1 MIKAIYNR
9 QLNGK
14 FTPKEHKLIGGL
26 VEDKFFTLKKSSYT
40 SVKLHDI
47 QTKSVFA
54 VAFSHDGT
62 LVASTH
68 ADHTIRVLFY
78 EPFGLTH
85 TLRGH
90 VRSPISLQF
99 HPKNRYILASG
110 CLAGQVFLWNL
121 QSMMGTKMHQLC
133 PFLQQPTTH
142 EVMHSVV
149 HLPIGSIAFH
159 PNGRHLV
166 ASRCRQLT
174 LWDIES
180 KQPSQPI
187 NTVFTEH
194 ESERIR
200 GVLFDPYGR
209 YLVTAIRRVV
219 PTPVIPAAA
228 APVPEVKVETWTPK
242 RPKTGR
248 YSKLNTVKN
257 ALNKLI
263 YAGQKRS
270 FSTATSGA
278 SQDDEGSPGPSTR
291 SSSGGDSSAPRG
303 SSTAS
308 PAAGR
313 HSPQPRLDST
323 ETTTT
328 QTASLRID
336 STTNTVPP
344 RPDSAAGHH
353 GAAAAQDHSTS
364 QRAAHGAAHSATHG
378 STHDQPATQRNAHGS
393 AQDHPNGQRVARG
406 HTPVDLPSGNT
417 GMFRDPRLERTEQDQ
432 MELRLQS
439 RSLCT
444 NCQAGAFSKHVVQ
457 VWDFEDDVLPDIRD
471 ADHNIITNSAIMVT
485 NVNLQVSPDGSFV
498 CLVEKEDCGGGA
510 TLYLTVYSLSPDTF
524 KQCLMRTCVKY
535 IPMCI
540 SITPFNQYIVAFARH
555 TDGRENHAGMIIT
568 YEIPRKKFSDKQR
581 MTRSMTKPP
590 SSTPKFNQISIHDEM
605 PINIARFGHLP
616 WQGTVIGTCSGKLYL
631 MRVGPRQIQ
640 LDAVT
645 EPGAN
650 SS

>member
-14 FTPKEHKLIGGL
+14 FTPKEQKLIGGL

-40 SVKLHDI
+40 SVN
-47 QTKSVFA
+47 
-54 VAFSHDGT
+54 
-62 LVASTH
+62 
-68 ADHTIRVLFY
+68 Y

-99 HPKNRYILASG
+99 HPKNRHILASG

-194 ESERIR
+194 ESDRVR

-219 PTPVIPAAA
+219 PAPVIPAAA
-228 APVPEVKVETWTPK
+228 APVPEVKVEAWPK

-248 YSKLNTVKN
+248 YSKLSTVNSVKN

-270 FSTATSGA
+270 FSTANTSA
-278 SQDDEGSPGPSTR
+278 NQEDEESPGPSTR
-291 SSSGGDSSAPRG
+291 SASSAESSTPRG

-308 PAAGR
+308 PAAGL
-313 HSPQPRLDST
+313 HSPQPRLDSGEPAQSAPT
-323 ETTTT
+323 SRVDSSTN
-328 QTASLRID
+328 TAPQRSD
-336 STTNTVPP
+336 STPVHHTGP
-344 RPDSAAGHH
+344 RHH
-353 GAAAAQDHSTS
+353 AVLDHSGVGGH
-364 QRAAHGAAHSATHG
+364 RAAHVP
-378 STHDQPATQRNAHGS
+378 THDHSSSSGQRGS

-457 VWDFEDDVLPDIRD
+457 VWDFEEDVLPDIRD
-471 ADHNIITNSAIMVT
+471 AEHNIITNSAIMVT

-640 LDAVT
+640 LDAVS
-645 EPGAN
+645 EPGSN